1 MFNNTALDVVIGLV
15 FIYLLYSLLAS
26 IVQEIIATQLAF
38 RSKVLE
44 KAILRMLE
52 DGKITARFPLFDR
65 VKGFWQMVFR
75 TNRLKDKKFAAN
87 FYGHPLI
94 KYLAEDNW
102 FSKPGYLSSGNFSK
116 IIVDLLNGI
125 NTQGAAPD
133 LQTIQQ
139 AVNGATLKQ
148 RFLPVQPNPANP
160 AEQAL
165 QEQKENPTK
174 ECDINPN
181 TQLYLQSLLT
191 EAQGDLNKFK
201 QLLEA
206 WFDETMQRASGW
218 YKRYVQAI
226 LFVLGMAI
234 AIAFNVDSIRI
245 AKKLTKD
252 PKLREQMVQSAGTW
266 IEKNEQMKFQMQ
278 DMKSRKLDTT
288 NVYKNLDTAY
298 QQSVKRTDSLVNSAK
313 KLINTDIE
321 GVNNILGLGYEEDKT
336 TKGHPPKFWHGYV
349 FCYKDIDFTSFIG
362 WLITALAISL
372 GAPFWFD
379 LLSKLMRVRGA
390 LKSSDS
396 DKSQAAAT
404 PVVAP
409 VTVTVNST
417 KPGEEAVG

>member
-52 DGKITARFPLFDR
+52 DGKITARYPLFDR
-65 VKGFWQMVFR
+65 VKAFWQMIFR
-75 TNRLKDKKFAAN
+75 VNRLKDKKFAAN

-102 FSKPGYLSSGNFSK
+102 YSKPGYLSSANFSK
-116 IIVDLLNGI
+116 ILVDLLNGI
-125 NTQGAAPD
+125 NTNGASPD
-133 LQTIQQ
+133 MQTIQRS
-139 AVNGATLKQ
+139 VNSASLN
-148 RFLPVQPNPANP
+148 FNPVKTDGANP
-160 AEQAL
+160 AVRAL
-165 QEQKENPTK
+165 QQQAVTPTTQ
-174 ECDINPN
+174 CDINAN

-191 EAQGDLNKFK
+191 EAQGDLEKFK
-201 QLLEA
+201 RLLEA

-226 LFVLGMAI
+226 LFCLGMFI
-234 AIAFNVDSIRI
+234 AVAFNVDSIRI
-245 AKKLTKD
+245 AQKLTKD
-252 PKLREQMVQSAGTW
+252 PKLREQMVQGASAW
-266 IEKNEQMKFQMQ
+266 LEKNEQLKTQLQ
-278 DMKSRKLDTT
+278 EMKSRKLDTT
-288 NVYKNLDTAY
+288 SNYKDLDAAY
-298 QQSVKRTDSLVNSAK
+298 NDRVKKSDLLFDSAK
-313 KLINTDIE
+313 TLINTDIRN
-321 GVNNILGLGYEEDKT
+321 VNNVLGLGYNEEQK
-336 TKGHPPKFWHGYV
+336 HHAVLMHIFF
-349 FCYKDIDFTSFIG
+349 FCYDDVDFKAFIG

-379 LLSKLMRVRGA
+379 LLSKLMRIRGA
-390 LKSSDS
+390 LKKDDDS
-396 DKSQAAAT
+396 DKSKTAAAS
-404 PVVAP
+404 VAP

>member
-15 FIYLLYSLLAS
+15 FIFLLYSLLAS

-52 DGKITARFPLFDR
+52 DGKITTKYPLFDR
-65 VKGFWQMVFR
+65 IKGFWQMIFR
-75 TNRLKDKKFAAN
+75 VNRLKDKKFAAN

-102 FSKPGYLSSGNFSK
+102 YSKPGYLSSANFSK

-125 NTQGAAPD
+125 NTTGSPAD
-133 LQTIQQ
+133 MRTIQHS
-139 AVNGATLKQ
+139 VNAATLK
-148 RFLPVQPNPANP
+148 LIPVTTNSANP
-160 AEQAL
+160 AEHAL
-165 QEQKENPTK
+165 QEQAENPTTQ
-174 ECDINPN
+174 CDINPN
-181 TQLYLQSLLT
+181 TKLFLQSLVA

-201 QLLEA
+201 ALLED

-226 LFVLGMAI
+226 LFCIGLTI
-234 AIAFNVDSIRI
+234 AISFNVDTIRI
-245 AKKLTKD
+245 AQKLTKD
-252 PKLREQMVQSAGTW
+252 PKLREQMVQQAGIW
-266 IEKNEQMKFQMQ
+266 LEKNQQMNEQLQQMK
-278 DMKSRKLDTT
+278 SNGLESTAGYR
-288 NVYKNLDTAY
+288 NLDSIY
-298 QQSVKRTDSLVNSAK
+298 KVQVKRTDTLFHSAK
-313 KLINTDIE
+313 TLVNTDITK
-321 GVNNILGLGYEEDKT
+321 VNNILGLGYP
-336 TKGHPPKFWHGYV
+336 KGTPVG
-349 FCYKDIDFTSFIG
+349 FTGFIG

-390 LKSSDS
+390 LKNTDE
-396 DKSQAAAT
+396 KTAAAT
-404 PVVAP
+404 TAVAP